1 MNLRYR
7 RAHAGILALIV
18 AGVAS
23 SSFAQRP
30 QRGPQIPTIEVKR
43 KTVEGTLE
51 NMRPGFLQ
59 VATPEGN
66 WVVAVDRKAKVKVTG
81 TAEPEYLRPG
91 MYVRFEVELDGRKRA
106 APDSKI
112 QEITIFNPQGPLD
125 LGIASA
131 QGGFA
136 SEAEGEKDDAKKE
149 PATGGKYAV
158 GGKLTGVK
166 NGKLTIVAGD
176 ETIKT
181 DLAEDATVG
190 VDITDYRVAS
200 KGDKV
205 TAEGSYVRE
214 GQLLSKEV
222 TIALQNPLQVMT
234 KKARAAK
241 AKAEKAGSR
250 PSAQTEENSEEK
262 DSTEQT
268 EKKAEDEAK

>member
-1 MNLRYR
+1 MNLAYR
-7 RAHAGILALIV
+7 QAHAGILALLI
-18 AGVAS
+18 AGFAS
-23 SSFAQRP
+23 YSYAQRP
-30 QRGPQIPTIEVKR
+30 QRGPQIPKIEAKR

-59 VATPEGN
+59 VATPEGI

-81 TAEPEYLRPG
+81 SAEPEYLRPG
-91 MYVRFEVELDGRKRA
+91 MFVRFEVELDARQRVP
-106 APDSKI
+106 PDAKI
-112 QEITIFNPQGPLD
+112 QEITIFTPQAPTD

-136 SEAEGEKDDAKKE
+136 SESEEEKKE
-149 PATGGKYAV
+149 PASQGSKYSV

-166 NGKLTIVAGD
+166 NGKLTVAAG
-176 ETIKT
+176 ETIKA

-205 TAEGSYVRE
+205 TAEGTYIQE
-214 GQLLSKEV
+214 GKLFSTEI
-222 TIALQNPLQVMT
+222 TIALQNPLQVLT
-234 KKARAAK
+234 KKGRAAK

-250 PSAQTEENSEEK
+250 LSGASTEEKSDEK
-262 DSTEQT
+262 DGPGRAD
-268 EKKAEDEAK
+268 EKADEDVK